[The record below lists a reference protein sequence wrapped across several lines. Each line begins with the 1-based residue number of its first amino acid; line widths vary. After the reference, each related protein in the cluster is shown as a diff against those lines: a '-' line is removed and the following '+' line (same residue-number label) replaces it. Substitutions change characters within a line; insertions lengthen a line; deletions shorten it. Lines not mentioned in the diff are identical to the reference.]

1 MNLRRRTAQLTGERG
16 DENVSAILGLGALL
30 LVTWFVLQAVVLFLG
45 RNVALEAARD
55 GVNAARLPPV
65 DVVAAEQHA
74 QNYVSRVTGTWL
86 SNVDSEATSDGRNVT
101 VIVTAEAA
109 SLIPFARFSVSQRA
123 SGPIEQLTP

>member
-1 MNLRRRTAQLTGERG
+1 MNLRHGAAQLPGERG

-30 LVTWFVLQAVVLFLG
+30 LATWFVLQVVVLFLG
-45 RNVALEAARD
+45 RNVALAAARD

-74 QNYVSRVTGTWL
+74 QNYVNRVTGSWL
-86 SNVDSEATSDGRNVT
+86 SNVNAEATSDGRNVS

-109 SLIPFARFSVSQRA
+109 SLVPFARFSVSQRA

>member
-1 MNLRRRTAQLTGERG
+1 MNLRRRAADLTGDRG

-30 LVTWFVLQAVVLFLG
+30 LITWVVLQAVLLFLG

-55 GVNAARLPPV
+55 GVNVARLPPV

-74 QNYVSRVTGTWL
+74 ESYISQVTGSWL
-86 SNVDSEATSDGRNVT
+86 SNVDVEAVSDGRNVT
-101 VIVTAEAA
+101 VVVTAEAA
-109 SLIPFARFSVSQRA
+109 SLVPFARFSVSQRA

>member
-1 MNLRRRTAQLTGERG
+1 MNLRRRAAQLAGERG
-16 DENVSAILGLGALL
+16 DENVSAILVLGALL
-30 LVTWFVLQAVVLFLG
+30 LVTWVVLQVVVLFLG

-65 DVVAAEQHA
+65 DVVAAEQQV
-74 QNYVSRVTGTWL
+74 QNYVSRVTGSWL
-86 SNVDSEATSDGRNVT
+86 SNVNAEATSDGRNVT

-109 SLIPFARFSVSQRA
+109 SLVPFARFSVSQRA

>member
-1 MNLRRRTAQLTGERG
+1 MNLRRRAAQLIGERG

-30 LVTWFVLQAVVLFLG
+30 LVTWFVLQVVVLFLG

-55 GVNAARLPPV
+55 GVNVARLPPV

-86 SNVDSEATSDGRNVT
+86 SNVNAEATSDGRNVT

>member
-1 MNLRRRTAQLTGERG
+1 MNLRRRVAGDRG

-30 LVTWFVLQAVVLFLG
+30 LITWAVLQVVVLFLS

-65 DVVAAEQHA
+65 DVAAAEQRA
-74 QNYVSRVTGTWL
+74 QDYVSQVTGNWL
-86 SNVDSEATSDGRNVT
+86 SDVDAVGASDGQSVT
-101 VIVTAEAA
+101 IVVTAEAF

>member
-1 MNLRRRTAQLTGERG
+1 MNLRRRTAELTGERG

-30 LVTWFVLQAVVLFLG
+30 LVTWLVLQVIVLFLG

-55 GVNAARLPPV
+55 GVNAERLPPV
-65 DVVAAEQHA
+65 DLAAAEHHA
-74 QNYVSRVTGTWL
+74 QNYVSRVTGSWL
-86 SNVDSEATSDGRNVT
+86 SNVNADASSDGRNVT
-101 VIVTAEAA
+101 VIVSAEAA